1 MNEPAAATRTEER
14 LTAGADVLAVKI
26 EDEMVVFHMTK
37 GRYYGL
43 RGAAGLIWQS
53 IEAGADRESAIVEK
67 IIATH
72 RGDAAHIRA
81 DIAKTLTQMKQSG
94 LLDVV

>member
-1 MNEPAAATRTEER
+1 MNEPAGTTQTEER

-53 IEAGADRESAIVEK
+53 IEAGVDRESAIVEE

-72 RGDAAHIRA
+72 RGDADHIRA
-81 DIAKTLTQMKQSG
+81 DIAKTLTEMKQSG
-94 LLDVV
+94 LLVAV